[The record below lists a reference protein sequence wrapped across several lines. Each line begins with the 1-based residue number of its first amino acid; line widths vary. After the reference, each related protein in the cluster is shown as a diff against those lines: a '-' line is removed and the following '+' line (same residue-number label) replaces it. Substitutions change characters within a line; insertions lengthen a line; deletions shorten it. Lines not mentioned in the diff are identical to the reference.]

1 MKKRI
6 FKFFLLLVILFSVTG
21 CIKYNTLME
30 IKEDKSMNFSII
42 YAISKSIFEMG
53 EEASDKLLTSDQKQ
67 ELIKQGFKVEDYL
80 DDNFQGFQISKKIDN
95 IDNVSIESDVIYSL
109 SKIPENSNTKM
120 FKVIKDTDKNIY
132 TANFTFNANDSDI
145 KNINQETN
153 ENSTIDLSGL
163 DEEIKNSLDLKYVVK
178 LPYAAISS
186 NATSKSED
194 NRELTW
200 NLSSDNIETIRFQFE
215 LKNSKENIVS
225 TSNIIIIIPIIIVLL
240 IIVMIIVLLIKKREN
255 KKNNVVNL
263 DIPVVP
269 AELTS
274 TISQTKTGDEQ
285 SVNSSDEKITI
296 QVLPVNLNEQKE
308 NIDTSTELKTDIS
321 TENNNS
327 INQFEIGN
335 QNISTNDNLINKDSK
350 DLLSN
355 NSENINN
362 QNINKSNNNETPL
375 I

>member
-1 MKKRI
+1 
-6 FKFFLLLVILFSVTG
+6 
-21 CIKYNTLME
+21 
-30 IKEDKSMNFSII
+30 
-42 YAISKSIFEMG
+42 
-53 EEASDKLLTSDQKQ
+53 
-67 ELIKQGFKVEDYL
+67 
-80 DDNFQGFQISKKIDN
+80 
-95 IDNVSIESDVIYSL
+95 
-109 SKIPENSNTKM
+109 M